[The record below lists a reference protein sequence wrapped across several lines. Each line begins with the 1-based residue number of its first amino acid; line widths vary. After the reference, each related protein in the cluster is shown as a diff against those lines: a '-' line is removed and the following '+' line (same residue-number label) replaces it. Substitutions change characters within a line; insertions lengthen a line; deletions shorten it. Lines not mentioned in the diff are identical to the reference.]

1 MNLCGR
7 IFDYEGE
14 MLQFKDE
21 NYKAPFRPSKQA
33 DRNLK
38 KIYSIFTTIDG
49 TARGKTFV
57 PQADSEIRNIE
68 TEQGGKKTP
77 IYIEE
82 LKLSR
87 FIEDYLD
94 QISND
99 TFKHF
104 QRKSSNDKG
113 STSAAKVLNDISM
126 ILEIDR
132 VIFKTFNALIG
143 NCILPYR
150 EKFAQYLEADEGD
163 AMGELDKRAISSQG
177 KKD

>member
-1 MNLCGR
+1 MRAKSSVANS
-7 IFDYEGE
+7 E
-14 MLQFKDE
+14 MKAAE
-21 NYKAPFRPSKQA
+21 NDPYKM
-33 DRNLK
+33 
-38 KIYSIFTTIDG
+38 
-49 TARGKTFV
+49 
-57 PQADSEIRNIE
+57 
-68 TEQGGKKTP
+68 TP

-82 LKLSR
+82 LKLSK
-87 FIEDYLD
+87 FIEEYLD

-104 QRKSSNDKG
+104 KQSSNNDKG
-113 STSAAKVLNDISM
+113 FTSAHKVMNDISM

-177 KKD
+177 KKE

>member
-1 MNLCGR
+1 M
-7 IFDYEGE
+7 
-14 MLQFKDE
+14 
-21 NYKAPFRPSKQA
+21 PS
-33 DRNLK
+33 
-38 KIYSIFTTIDG
+38 
-49 TARGKTFV
+49 
-57 PQADSEIRNIE
+57 ADSEIRGIE
-68 TEQGGKKTP
+68 SEQGGKKTP

-94 QISND
+94 QISTD

-132 VIFKTFNALIG
+132 VIFKTFNV
-143 NCILPYR
+143 
-150 EKFAQYLEADEGD
+150 FAN
-163 AMGELDKRAISSQG
+163 SQ
-177 KKD
+177 